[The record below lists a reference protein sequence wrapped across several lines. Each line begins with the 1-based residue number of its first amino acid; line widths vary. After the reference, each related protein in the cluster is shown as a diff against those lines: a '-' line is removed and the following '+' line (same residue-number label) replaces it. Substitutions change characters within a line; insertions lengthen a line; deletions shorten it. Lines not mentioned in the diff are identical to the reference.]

1 MIEEGTTAPDFEL
14 ETETGETVRLSDFRG
29 KPVILYFYPRD
40 NTPGCTKEACDIR
53 DAWSKFER
61 RGVVVLGISPDN
73 AASHTRFKTKYQ
85 LPFTLLADT
94 EHDVAKLYGTWR
106 PKRMAGKSFLGI
118 IRSTFLIDAEG
129 KVVKVWPKVD
139 PAKHAKR
146 LLAELPKPSPAA
158 ST

>member
-1 MIEEGTTAPDFEL
+1 MIEEGKMAPDFEL
-14 ETETGETVRLSDFRG
+14 ETDTGETVRLSDFRG

-53 DAWSKFER
+53 NSWSKFER
-61 RGVVVLGISPDN
+61 RGVVVLGISPDDP
-73 AASHTRFKTKYQ
+73 ASHTRFKTKYK

-94 EHDVAKLYGTWR
+94 DHDVAKLYGTWL
-106 PKRMAGKSFLGI
+106 PKRMAGKSFLGV

-129 KVVKVWPKVD
+129 IVVKVWPKVD
-139 PAKHAKR
+139 PAKHAKWV
-146 LLAELPKPSPAA
+146 LAELPEPSPAA